1 MARPFGLPYL
11 EGLIMINDISGVIR
25 LADMVISFSCNSG
38 ENKASYYI
46 EREGIGVTKHCDSDK
61 LLKALAIMIHND
73 GTPDY
78 KVDYDDAE
86 STQPSDPEMRFIP

>member
-11 EGLIMINDISGVIR
+11 EGLIMINDITGVIR

-46 EREGIGVTKHCDSDK
+46 ERNDIAVAKHCDSDK
-61 LLKALAIMIHND
+61 LLKALAIMIHSD

-78 KVDYDDAE
+78 KVDYEDAE
-86 STQPSDPEMRFIP
+86 SILPADPELRFIP